1 MKSAE
6 FNKMNTIEMETLE
19 GRVRGVLAQGLAIF
33 RGVPFAESPTGSL
46 RFKAPSP
53 AKPRSEVLEA
63 IAPAPVCPQV
73 PSRLTGAMGECSSE
87 QDENC
92 LTVSIWA
99 PTPLQRL
106 RPILVWFH
114 GGGYLSGGGSLSWY
128 DGGTLAR
135 DNDIVVV
142 GVNSRLG
149 ALGYLFHPGITDGNM
164 GLLDQILALE
174 WIVRN
179 AASFGGDPKRVT
191 LMGQSGGAHSI
202 TCMLTIPKARQ
213 LMQRAILL
221 SNPFALR
228 PFPPEE
234 SVVCANRFCAN
245 LAIDPDQP
253 EALLRLQSVP
263 IGQILDATI
272 ATLKGS
278 TRSLGDPTPPFGPT
292 ATGTLP
298 GGDAFLEAVRMGA
311 GGVDAI
317 IGSTADETLAFYTSD
332 PRLAGMT
339 FDTLPGIAE
348 ALFGPFWQARIDRAR
363 HARPGATAL
372 EVLSDTQ
379 TAHYFREGVE
389 ELASAISRGTGNVW
403 VYRFDWA
410 SPGSPFGACHCIEL
424 PFVFGTFEAFAKAPM
439 LGGVDEKKM
448 ALSVFVQGAI
458 ARFVKEGVPT
468 GDTLPH
474 WATFTRSLPVFLQ
487 INSVLGTG
495 LARSHS

>member
-1 MKSAE
+1 MD
-6 FNKMNTIEMETLE
+6 TIEMKTHE

-33 RGVPFAESPTGSL
+33 RGVPFAETPTGSL
-46 RFKAPSP
+46 RFRPPSP
-53 AKPRSEVLEA
+53 AKPRSDVLDA
-63 IAPAPVCPQV
+63 IAPAAVCPQV
-73 PSRLTGAMGECSSE
+73 PSRLTTAMGECSAE

-128 DGGTLAR
+128 DGSALAR

-164 GLLDQILALE
+164 GLLDQIQALE
-174 WIVRN
+174 WIASN

-202 TCMLTIPKARQ
+202 TCMLAIPKARQ

-228 PFPPEE
+228 PFSREE
-234 SVVCANRFCAN
+234 SIACANTFCAN
-245 LAIDPDQP
+245 LAIVPDQP
-253 EALLRLQSVP
+253 DALSRLQSVP
-263 IGQILDATI
+263 IDQILEATI
-272 ATLKGS
+272 ATLRGS
-278 TRSLGDPTPPFGPT
+278 ARSLGDPTPPFGPS

-311 GGVDAI
+311 GGIDAI
-317 IGSTADETLAFYTSD
+317 IGSTADEALAFYAFD

-339 FDTLPGIAE
+339 FDTLPRIAE

-372 EVLSDTQ
+372 EVLSDAQ
-379 TAHYFREGVE
+379 TAHYFGEGVE
-389 ELASAISRGTGNVW
+389 ELASAVSRGTGNVW

-439 LGGVDEKKM
+439 LGGVDEKKR
-448 ALSVFVQGAI
+448 ALSACVQGVI
-458 ARFVKEGVPT
+458 TRFVKDGVPT

-474 WATFTRSLPVFLQ
+474 WAKFTPSLPAFLQ

-495 LARSHS
+495 LAQLHS